1 MQDMG
6 RDTFLV
12 GLEADF
18 RREPAVFVVM
28 DTGDKGED
36 VLFFPI
42 ELPTC
47 A

>member
-12 GLEADF
+12 SLETDF
-18 RREPAVFVVM
+18 RRESAVFVVVDM
-28 DTGDKGED
+28 GDKGED
-36 VLFFPI
+36 VFFFPI